1 MNRAGKTMTDPLGTQ
16 ADPSDPSFD
25 LSRFSPYRVA
35 LAAQLLS
42 ENLARVY
49 RARFGL
55 SIPDW
60 RVMVHLSQSGRAS
73 VRDIEAQVVMEKSK
87 VSRAAA
93 RLERRGLIAKRQSET
108 DKRLVELT
116 LTGAGQAMMDELLPL
131 AAQFQRRIEAQLGAD
146 FSCFDAALSRIIE
159 AYHDGSA

>member
-1 MNRAGKTMTDPLGTQ
+1 MTDPKKPQ
-16 ADPSDPSFD
+16 AAAFD
-25 LSRFSPYRVA
+25 LARFSPYRVA

-42 ENLARVY
+42 ETLARVY

-87 VSRAAA
+87 VSRAAS
-93 RLERRGLIAKRQSET
+93 RLEARGIIAKRQSET

-116 LTGAGQAMMDELLPL
+116 LTEAGQAMMDELLPL
-131 AAQFQRRIEAQLGAD
+131 AAQFQARIETQLGED
-146 FSCFDAALSRIIE
+146 FAGFDAALSRIIE
-159 AYHDGSA
+159 AYNDRSL

>member
-1 MNRAGKTMTDPLGTQ
+1 MTDPFDIP
-16 ADPSDPSFD
+16 AEPSDPQFD

-42 ENLARVY
+42 ETLARVY

-73 VRDIEAQVVMEKSK
+73 VRDIEAKVVMEKSK

-93 RLERRGLIAKRQSET
+93 RLEGRGLIAKRQSES
-108 DKRLVELT
+108 DKRLVDLT
-116 LTGAGQAMMDELLPL
+116 LTDAGQAMMDELLPL
-131 AAQFQRRIEAQLGAD
+131 AAQFQRRIEAQLGTD
-146 FSCFDAALSRIIE
+146 FAGFDAALSRIIE
-159 AYHDGSA
+159 AYHDSSL